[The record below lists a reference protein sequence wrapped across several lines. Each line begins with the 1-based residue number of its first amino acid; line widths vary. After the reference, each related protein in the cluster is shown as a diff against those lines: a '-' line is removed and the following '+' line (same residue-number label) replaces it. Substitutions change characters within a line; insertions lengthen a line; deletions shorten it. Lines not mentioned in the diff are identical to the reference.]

1 MKRKSVKRVLVAVL
15 MAVTLMFGNVTSVA
29 ASAEITT
36 EMAVSETELTGEASD
51 LVESD
56 VPESVVT
63 VVSETS
69 PEVLEKLDQV
79 YEVMVNYNNLIYRL
93 CELGDIMLAVFVFVL
108 IIFIYY
114 SYLAKFTKF

>member
-36 EMAVSETELTGEASD
+36 EMAVSETELTGEAADS
-51 LVESD
+51 VESD

-93 CELGDIMLAVFVFVL
+93 CELGDIILAVLVFVL

>member
-15 MAVTLMFGNVTSVA
+15 MAVTLMLGNVTSVA

-36 EMAVSETELTGEASD
+36 EMAVSETELTGEAAD
-51 LVESD
+51 PVESD

-69 PEVLEKLDQV
+69 PEVLEKLDQI

-108 IIFIYY
+108 ITFIYY